1 MKPGEYHLGAIIA
14 VGNDQGEIL
23 CTLRSPEKKF
33 CPGIWEN
40 TGGGALA
47 GETSRAAAQREL
59 QEETGI
65 FAELEEFIFLYRV
78 QSTEPDGTGL
88 FNDVYGLRRNI
99 DVKDIVLQPGETID
113 VKWLPYKE
121 WEALGRAERILTPAG
136 PKNEEFFR
144 ILRSFIQPK

>member
-1 MKPGEYHLGAIIA
+1 MYLAQPGK
-14 VGNDQGEIL
+14 EIL
-23 CTLRSPEKKF
+23 SRYLGEHWRRSL
-33 CPGIWEN
+33 G
-40 TGGGALA
+40 
-47 GETSRAAAQREL
+47 

-113 VKWLPYKE
+113 VKWLPYEE

>member
-65 FAELEEFIFLYRV
+65 FAELEEFYFSLPGTVHRAGRNRTFLMMC
-78 QSTEPDGTGL
+78 T
-88 FNDVYGLRRNI
+88 
-99 DVKDIVLQPGETID
+99 
-113 VKWLPYKE
+113 
-121 WEALGRAERILTPAG
+121 ACAEILT
-136 PKNEEFFR
+136 
-144 ILRSFIQPK
+144 